1 MTSEEMTTGSISATE
16 AERKLL
22 AQRTQW
28 WNCSGGGSGVLDRA
42 TGQVVPNT
50 SGSGP
55 TGRGVGWGDMGNR
68 FRSEWPEVDR
78 ENWEW
83 VHEKRINPATG
94 IVMPVAAAATAPGVS
109 RGLGGRGAGG
119 ANGQETSVRRR
130 PTASGPAST
139 AAAGVVV
146 KRGESWAR
154 RHKVLVGAIVLLV
167 YVFVVRLL
175 E

>member
-1 MTSEEMTTGSISATE
+1 M
-16 AERKLL
+16 
-22 AQRTQW
+22 
-28 WNCSGGGSGVLDRA
+28 LDRA
-42 TGQVVPNT
+42 TGQVALNT

-78 ENWEW
+78 ENWDW

-94 IVMPVAAAATAPGVS
+94 IVMPAAATAVAAGVS
-109 RGLGGRGAGG
+109 RNANGRGAGG
-119 ANGQETSVRRR
+119 VNNQETSVRRR
-130 PTASGPAST
+130 PAPGAASVPAST

-167 YVFVVRLL
+167 YVFVVRVL

>member
-1 MTSEEMTTGSISATE
+1 M
-16 AERKLL
+16 
-22 AQRTQW
+22 
-28 WNCSGGGSGVLDRA
+28 LDRA

-50 SGSGP
+50 SGCGP

-78 ENWEW
+78 ENWEL
-83 VHEKRINPATG
+83 VQEKRINPATG
-94 IVMPVAAAATAPGVS
+94 IVMPVAAATAAPGVS
-109 RGLGGRGAGG
+109 RNLGGRGGG
-119 ANGQETSVRRR
+119 GVNGQETSVRRR

-167 YVFVVRLL
+167 YVFVVRVL